1 MPDVPPARP
10 RRPLC
15 SDLSRENSEPISATA
30 SRIDY
35 WLLIEYRGLW
45 GRAPLGGSGLSD
57 EVKDH
62 VRRELGGHGSARLL
76 FVKRPERRGREGIRV
91 FYGSTRA
98 EETRFFRRVL
108 TEYDELLDLNLRVE
122 LGKGAEPLEHPLF
135 VVCTH
140 GKRDRCCAVYG
151 RPLYEALRDELD
163 EDWVWQ
169 ATHVG
174 GDRFAANVVVL
185 PGGHYFGRVGPE
197 SAAPLANKYLADEL
211 DLEHYRGRC
220 WYPFPAQAA
229 ESALR
234 SALDLTGIG
243 ALELAHA
250 GRDGDRWQIA
260 FRTPDGAVYERT
272 VVSELGELTYLTCDA
287 HRLQRPRRYR
297 ALSS

>member
-1 MPDVPPARP
+1 MASLAGT

-15 SDLSRENSEPISATA
+15 SDRSRESSEPLSATA

-62 VRRELGGHGSARLL
+62 VRAQLAARGPARLL

-98 EETRFFRRVL
+98 DESRFFRRVL
-108 TEYDELLDLNLRVE
+108 TSYDELLDLNLRVE
-122 LGKGAEPLEHPLF
+122 LETGAKRLEHPLF

-151 RPLYEALRDELD
+151 RPLYEALQGELD

-174 GDRFAANVVVL
+174 GDRFAGNVVVL
-185 PGGHYFGRVGPE
+185 PGGLYFGRVRPE
-197 SAAPLANKYLADEL
+197 AAAPLADKYLADEI

-229 ESALR
+229 EHTLR
-234 SALDLTGIG
+234 VELGLTGIR
-243 ALELAHA
+243 ELDFAHA
-250 GRDGDRWQIA
+250 ERDGDRWQIA
-260 FRTPDGAVYERT
+260 FRTRDGAVHERT
-272 VVSELGELTYLTCDA
+272 VVSELGELTYMTCDA
-287 HRLQRPRRYR
+287 DRLQRPRTYR